1 MLMSIYR
8 YYYQSSY
15 YISLTLLHFLLEKC
29 TFPLRSLFTVQYDSR
44 TYRQNFCS
52 FRYYFSLKK
61 ERKKSRRPVQ
71 LT

>member
-1 MLMSIYR
+1 MSTYR
-8 YYYQSSY
+8 YYYQSFY
-15 YISLTLLHFLLEKC
+15 YISLTLLHFLEKNLRS
-29 TFPLRSLFTVQYDSR
+29 PSRSLFMVQYDSR